1 MTAQN
6 YSQPMNTNPT
16 IENQGAAVSVGSD
29 RLFGVPYLVDNLR
42 EWAAEFRANLHPV
55 TLTLFRAIQTLEKMD
70 AAIAKDER
78 EKAHLHAEIG
88 RYRASIDNYCQTYD
102 EGVADSKDMKRL
114 REVLE
119 PLGDKPV
126 PVWQKYSHPSEVS
139 ISPNNRD
146 VPTPVSNQKTQ

>member
-1 MTAQN
+1 MDSKTETLPQ
-6 YSQPMNTNPT
+6 
-16 IENQGAAVSVGSD
+16 AVERPALDSGD
-29 RLFGVPYLVDNLR
+29 LFGVPYVVDNLR
-42 EWAAEFRANLHPV
+42 EWAEEFRANQHPV

-70 AAIAKDER
+70 AAMAKDER

-126 PVWQKYSHPSEVS
+126 PVWQKYGHPSEVS
-139 ISPNNRD
+139 ISPNGADQPR
-146 VPTPVSNQKTQ
+146 PRE